1 MVRYIWSSF
10 WRRKINEKFFCG
22 VVTFISF
29 TNYKLFIAPLSFLTF
44 KTMQLFFLSKS
55 YFCMLSST
63 FNIFI
68 DILFRITIVC
78 KCCTTF
84 NVSLLLFNDRWIC
97 AVSLCPRVS
106 VFFPKPCCVYILR
119 LPLRGALPNECSRNV
134 QKFLEKIYLWVN

>member
-1 MVRYIWSSF
+1 MKNFFAALPLLYHLQIITYSLHRYHF
-10 WRRKINEKFFCG
+10 W
-22 VVTFISF
+22 
-29 TNYKLFIAPLSFLTF
+29 
-44 KTMQLFFLSKS
+44 LSKRCNFFFFQS

-63 FNIFI
+63 FNFFI
-68 DILFRITIVC
+68 DILFRIIIVC